1 MSAVLERPSLSVL
14 LRAGGLTAVA
24 VVLALCAGGCA
35 AITNPVAEGVPVR
48 KVPDELLVTAR
59 KNAACTIPL
68 NLLSPPRPDVYRL
81 APGDVLAVFV
91 DGFLGAVGQ
100 AIPVNLGG
108 LSLTRDQRRDPASTG
123 YPVPVRADGTVYL
136 PVAGSLSVQ
145 GMTLVEAQQAVRRHY
160 ISRNLL
166 RDENANV
173 LINLLQPRQYSVV
186 VLRQEAASFSY
197 GQNGQFAAG
206 RRGTGWEIDLPAYEN
221 DVLHALART
230 GGLPG
235 LDACNEVVIHKRCFV
250 TPSDR
255 AALLAALGK
264 VPANANPVQFLGLPG
279 AVIRIPLRTPPG
291 HTPAIRPEDV
301 TLENGDVVFI
311 EAAEH
316 NIFYTGG
323 LLPPGEYQLPRDRDM
338 DVLEAVAY
346 VRGPLINGS
355 FGGNNLS
362 GALVQQGIGYPSAT
376 HLTVVRRTPVGGQV
390 PIVVDLATALT
401 DNRER
406 ILVKPGDVLILQ
418 EKPDEAFGRYFT
430 QTLANFTVVWDV
442 IHTKYAAG
450 ILDVSAPDRLPRI
463 PNVNFLK
470 Q

>member
-221 DVLHALART
+221 DVLHALRAPAAFRASMRAT
-230 GGLPG
+230 RWSFTSG
-235 LDACNEVVIHKRCFV
+235 CFV

-279 AVIRIPLRTPPG
+279 AVIRIPLHAARTHAGDPAGRRHPGERRRGVHRGCRTQHLLRRRIAAARRVPAAARPRHGCAGGGGVCPRAADQRLVRRQQPVRRPGSAGHRLPVGDPPDGRPPDACRRPGADRGRPGHCPDRQSRADPGQARRRAHPAREARRGIRPLLHADPGELHGGVGRDSPSTPPVSS
-291 HTPAIRPEDV
+291 TSRRP
-301 TLENGDVVFI
+301 
-311 EAAEH
+311 
-316 NIFYTGG
+316 TGC
-323 LLPPGEYQLPRDRDM
+323 
-338 DVLEAVAY
+338 
-346 VRGPLINGS
+346 RGS
-355 FGGNNLS
+355 RMS
-362 GALVQQGIGYPSAT
+362 TS
-376 HLTVVRRTPVGGQV
+376 
-390 PIVVDLATALT
+390 
-401 DNRER
+401 
-406 ILVKPGDVLILQ
+406 
-418 EKPDEAFGRYFT
+418 
-430 QTLANFTVVWDV
+430 
-442 IHTKYAAG
+442 
-450 ILDVSAPDRLPRI
+450 
-463 PNVNFLK
+463 
-470 Q
+470 